1 MAALKDLIDQIQDID
16 LRQKINEEVY
26 KLSKQKKFGLVLKI
40 TCLSVHHYMIFQLKL
55 GKK

>member
-26 KLSKQKKFGLVLKI
+26 KLSKQKNLVLYLKI